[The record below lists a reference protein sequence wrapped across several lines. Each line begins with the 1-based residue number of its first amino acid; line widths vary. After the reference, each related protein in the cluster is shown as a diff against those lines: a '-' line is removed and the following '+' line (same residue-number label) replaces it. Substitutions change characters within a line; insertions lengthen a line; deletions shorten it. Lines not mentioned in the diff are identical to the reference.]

1 MKIALDYSIVS
12 FHCSDQDI
20 KKIKGLQKKWKGSL
34 MGWLCRNTSLN
45 DKYKSTSKTLWQFVL
60 CDLDYYHLFFD
71 VQSDL
76 EWNANIPPSVDPWIK
91 LKRELQALAE
101 RRAARVD
108 AFVVDDFEKWAGWKR
123 VLTCVFKLSTTSL
136 SFVKVATLDD
146 WVRSENILDKLKT
159 STVQ

>member
-101 RRAARVD
+101 RRVFYLQLDLSSSSRCVRCWWFWKVSWMKESSHLRLQAKHNF
-108 AFVVDDFEKWAGWKR
+108 FVI
-123 VLTCVFKLSTTSL
+123 C
-136 SFVKVATLDD
+136 
-146 WVRSENILDKLKT
+146 
-159 STVQ
+159 